1 MEKINETIEVAIS
14 ELLMKFI
21 QTVNYDYVDRNPN
34 VIMPSSLR
42 HSILANSSPS
52 TSAYVDLKKSIDDEY
67 GLVVQFLDSDDNSI
81 FYSLEEING
90 EKKYTKLD
98 QETTRILE
106 DKYFRMESDLDD

>member
-1 MEKINETIEVAIS
+1 MEDLIE
-14 ELLMKFI
+14 
-21 QTVNYDYVDRNPN
+21 
-34 VIMPSSLR
+34 
-42 HSILANSSPS
+42 LA
-52 TSAYVDLKKSIDDEY
+52 TYHDDEY